1 MKKYTKPA
9 MEVKEF
15 RAKETVASLADWLN
29 ANGLSTE
36 LAKDVAGAVS
46 YYVAS

>member
-15 RAKETVASLADWLN
+15 RAKETVASLAAWLQN
-29 ANGLSTE
+29 NGMSE
-36 LAKDVAGAVS
+36 LANQVEGGAVS
-46 YYVAS
+46 YYAAS